1 MALFYRLRRLKSLRM
16 AAGVHVIPVRSR
28 QRAIQVP
35 ARVHRR
41 FHNGSCLSIMVSMR
55 IVCPNCTAAYEVPA
69 SRMATPRKVRCQRCG
84 REWLAAPEPDEAT
97 QPDIPPP
104 EVEHPLDHEDPVEAT
119 LPPVTAMDRLSASA
133 PRPRTMPTLM
143 AAWVMTFV

>member
-1 MALFYRLRRLKSLRM
+1 
-16 AAGVHVIPVRSR
+16 
-28 QRAIQVP
+28 
-35 ARVHRR
+35 
-41 FHNGSCLSIMVSMR
+41 
-55 IVCPNCTAAYEVPA
+55 
-69 SRMATPRKVRCQRCG
+69 MATPRKVRCQRCG

-143 AAWVMTFV
+143 AAWVMTFVALAAAVAAIIIWREPLVRLWPPSGRVLGVVAKASPDPSRHQEASETAK